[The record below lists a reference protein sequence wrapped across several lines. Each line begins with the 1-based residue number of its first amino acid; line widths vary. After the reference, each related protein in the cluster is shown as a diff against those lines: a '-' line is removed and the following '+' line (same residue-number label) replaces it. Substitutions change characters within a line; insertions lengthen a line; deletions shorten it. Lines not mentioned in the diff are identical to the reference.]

1 MCRILWEQPSLSWAI
16 RLLIQQ
22 IFPDHLLYHPHSFYP
37 LWQKESW
44 ENKDAEFIEKDVE
57 DLTKE
62 FYKDGK

>member
-1 MCRILWEQPSLSWAI
+1 MCRILWEQPSLLWAI

-44 ENKDAEFIEKDVE
+44 ENKGEHNWKVPETGRSQF
-57 DLTKE
+57 
-62 FYKDGK
+62 